1 MSATLYVLAGA
12 ALVVAALTE
21 PPKKV
26 SESAI
31 LKSCL
36 HYLNLRGIEAF
47 RMNTGMAMLPGRG
60 GKLQPV
66 RFGKKGLPDICGYLD
81 GGRAL
86 FVEVKSA
93 TGKLRP
99 EQVVFLERAERCGC
113 KVVVARSVDDLI
125 AAGL

>member
-31 LKSCL
+31 LKACL
-36 HYLNLRGIEAF
+36 HYLQIRGIECWRA
-47 RMNTGMAMLPGRG
+47 NVGAVKIPGSERY
-60 GKLQPV
+60 V
-66 RFGKKGLPDICGYLD
+66 RFGKKGMSDIQGYLD
-81 GGRAL
+81 DGRA
-86 FVEVKSA
+86 FFCEVKSA

-99 EQVVFLERAERCGC
+99 EQVAFLERAERCGC
-113 KVVVARSVDDLI
+113 KVVIARSVDDLI

>member
-1 MSATLYVLAGA
+1 MILPISLLAVAAVLAV
-12 ALVVAALTE
+12 AL
-21 PPKKV
+21 PDPSPKV

-99 EQVVFLERAERCGC
+99 EQRAFLERAERCGC